1 MRRLWRYIKRGL
13 LGLTILLVTL
23 IIGVTIVSQT
33 HSAREFLRHQV
44 VAYLNQ
50 SYRGHFSL
58 GGLDG
63 SLLWG
68 IRLRDLQVWERNTE
82 ILRVSTVSVAYSL
95 ADLIQKKE
103 LSSIEIDHVVG
114 HLARGPD
121 QQWNLLAALSPRQ
134 PQPRAKAAS
143 KSQLRISRLVLRD
156 SNIELIQAGKT
167 YRIDPVF
174 VDLYFNLDGSA
185 IDARVHRVA
194 VRVAAP
200 RVPNLAAE
208 GTLFYQNAASR
219 RARLAIPALALSTAA
234 SQVRIFGT
242 IDDLET
248 LNGDIIVSLDYLG
261 AGDIQRYVSK
271 WAPHQNLWGTI
282 RVRGPKKDIHGSV
295 DLFAADGKI
304 DGQAVA
310 NLAEQIPRFGGNLKI
325 ASLNVGKII
334 QGAALQ
340 GVVDAN
346 IKAEGVGTSLGA
358 FQAQGALNVHDA
370 QVGAV
375 QTRLITIQ
383 AGLRHNIATIAGA
396 LTGGAGD
403 ADWHGQVDFGP
414 ARTYG
419 LTLSLN
425 HLDVRRVSAG
435 KQQIDSNLNIRAQV
449 DGSGFELAEARARAD
464 VALLPSTVG
473 QVRITRGRIGA
484 NIANRR
490 VHTDV
495 LVNAIAAAQLKASG
509 DMVLTADR
517 RAQLAYELQLADLGP
532 WLALMGQQ
540 GGGSLNLAGRAGGSL
555 ESLRTQD
562 QVRFT
567 ALRYGPNYVG
577 CGSAS
582 VDMNAVGKPGM
593 HGRVALSM
601 NQIESSVKLK
611 FVHLTAS
618 LTQLRPVTVV
628 GISLLTEDER
638 SLKNRIDGEVRK
650 EPATSEVTL
659 TRVSIQDPEEIWIN
673 PSPVRIVADQR
684 GVTIDRFLLTSGR
697 SRILLDGHAAKTGP
711 QNVLLQIDGLKLNAV
726 KAILQKN
733 IDLSG
738 DLSLRSH
745 LGGTAAAPVIQFA
758 SDISGL
764 RAAGQNYQGLAA
776 SVAYENEQA
785 KLDFNFRQDPIHSLT
800 AKGALPIALSWAQ
813 GFQMKPRGD
822 IDFRAVSPGLNLAVL
837 NAIAKDSVRE
847 VKGILLLNVTVKG
860 PLTQP
865 IPTGFVKIQNGA
877 AMVVPTGVKIDDLEL
892 GTDFSPQLLRIAQ
905 MHMSSGA
912 GSINADGQMSLENY
926 KPGNIKMAIH
936 IINWPAIRNQQYR
949 ATANGQ
955 INIAGTADAPAVSGS
970 VEILDAL
977 LRPDIAFLTSGPP
990 PPDPT
995 IHLVSTTVPAS
1006 QPKLL
1011 PANPSCPPP
1020 PSHLIRPSISAKPV
1034 EKKVNSQR
1042 GLSID
1047 MRVSLRRDIWVK
1059 QENGSAELTGDVR
1072 VIKSGS
1078 EPIRLIGEVETVRG
1092 WLHVMDKQFK
1102 VATAK
1107 ITFTGGVP
1115 IDPGLDITA
1124 DYQAH
1129 EYLVHVIIGGTASK
1143 PTLTFK
1149 SDPDLE
1155 QADILSVLLFGKPT
1169 SQLSGSER
1177 TDLKTRASE
1186 VATGFAASQ
1195 VSQQVSQ
1202 ALGLEEMGIEL
1213 RQTGSG
1219 VGVGS
1224 YLGRDTYAT
1233 FSQDFSQQG
1242 GQRVDLEHYV
1252 TRHFEVDTDTTSR
1265 GDRGADV
1272 LWSTNY

>member
-13 LGLTILLVTL
+13 LGLTILLVIL
-23 IIGVTIVSQT
+23 IVGVAIVSQT
-33 HSAREFLRHQV
+33 HSAREFLRGQV
-44 VAYLNQ
+44 VTYLNQ
-50 SYRGHFSL
+50 TYRGHFSL

-68 IRLRDLQVWERNTE
+68 IRLRDLQVLERNTE
-82 ILRVSTVSVAYSL
+82 ILRVSTVLVAYSL

-121 QQWNLLAALSPRQ
+121 QQWNLLTALSPRQ
-134 PQPRAKAAS
+134 PQPRAKATS
-143 KSQLRISRLVLRD
+143 KSQLTISRLVLRD
-156 SNIELIQAGKT
+156 SSIELIQAGKT

-174 VDLYFNLDGSA
+174 IDLYFNLDGSA
-185 IDARVHRVA
+185 IDARLHRVA

-200 RVPNLAAE
+200 GVPNLAAE
-208 GTLFYQNAASR
+208 GALAYQNAASG
-219 RARLAIPALALSTAA
+219 RAGLAIPALALSTAA

-248 LNGDIIVSLDYLG
+248 LNGDTTVSLDYLG

-282 RVRGPKKDIHGSV
+282 RVRGPKKDLHGSV

-310 NLAEQIPRFGGNLKI
+310 NLAAQIPRFGGNLRI
-325 ASLNVGKII
+325 ASFNVGKII
-334 QGAALQ
+334 QGATLQ

-358 FQAQGALNVHDA
+358 VQAQAALNVHDA
-370 QVGAV
+370 QVGAL
-375 QTRLITIQ
+375 QTRLITIR
-383 AGLRHNIATIAGA
+383 AGLRHNIATVAGQ
-396 LTGGAGD
+396 LTGGVGN
-403 ADWHGQVDFGP
+403 ADWHGQVDLGP

-425 HLDVRRVSAG
+425 HLNVRRVSAD

-495 LVNAIAAAQLKASG
+495 LLNAIAAQLKASG

-517 RAQLAYELQLADLGP
+517 RTQLTYELQLADLGP

-562 QVRFT
+562 QMRFT

-593 HGRVALSM
+593 HGRVALSI
-601 NQIESSVKLK
+601 NQIESSMKLK

-711 QNVLLQIDGLKLNAV
+711 QNVLLQIDDLKLSAV
-726 KAILQKN
+726 KAVLQKN

-738 DLSLRSH
+738 NLSLRSH
-745 LGGTAAAPVIQFA
+745 VGGTAAAPVIQFA
-758 SDISGL
+758 ADISGL
-764 RAAGQNYQGLAA
+764 RAAGQSYQGLAA

-800 AKGALPIALSWAQ
+800 AKGALPIALSWAR

-822 IDFRAVSPGLNLAVL
+822 IDFRAASSRLNLTVL

-847 VKGILLLNVTVKG
+847 VKGILLLNTTVKG

-892 GTDFSPQLLRIAQ
+892 GIDFSPQLARIAQ
-905 MHMSSGA
+905 MHLSSGA
-912 GSINADGQMSLENY
+912 GSINADGQISLENY
-926 KPGNIKMAIH
+926 KRGNIKMAIH
-936 IINWPAIRNQQYR
+936 IINWPAIKNQQYR

-955 INIAGTADAPAVSGS
+955 INVAGTADAPAVNGS

-977 LRPDIAFLTSGPP
+977 LRPDVAFLTSGPP

-995 IHLVSTTVPAS
+995 IHLVSTAVLAP

-1020 PSHLIRPSISAKPV
+1020 PSKLIRPSISAKPV

-1047 MRVSLRRDIWVK
+1047 LRVHLRRDIWVK
-1059 QENGSAELTGDVR
+1059 QENGSAELIGDVH
-1072 VIKSGS
+1072 VIKNGS

-1102 VATAK
+1102 LATAK

-1149 SDPDLE
+1149 SEPDLE

-1177 TDLKTRASE
+1177 TDLKTRASA
-1186 VATGFAASQ
+1186 VAAGFVASQ

-1224 YLGRDTYAT
+1224 YLGRDTYAS

-1242 GQRVDLEHYV
+1242 GQRLDLEHYV
-1252 TRHFEVDTDTTSR
+1252 TRHLEVDTDTTSR